1 MSIKVDQNL
10 CIGCG
15 ACVSICPKVFKI
27 NENNKSSVINQ
38 DDIECGQKTV
48 ESCPVQAIS
57 VS

>member
-27 NENNKSSVINQ
+27 NENGKSSIINQ
-38 DDIECGQKTV
+38 DDIECGQKAV
-48 ESCPVQAIS
+48 ESCPTQAIS
-57 VS
+57 IS

>member
-27 NENNKSSVINQ
+27 NENSKSSVISQ
-38 DDIECGQKTV
+38 DDIECGQKAI
-48 ESCPVQAIS
+48 ESCPTQAIS
-57 VS
+57 ID